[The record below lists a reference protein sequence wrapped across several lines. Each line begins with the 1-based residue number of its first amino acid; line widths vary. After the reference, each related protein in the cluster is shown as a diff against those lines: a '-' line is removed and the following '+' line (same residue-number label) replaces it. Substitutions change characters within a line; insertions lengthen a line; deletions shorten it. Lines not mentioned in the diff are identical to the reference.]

1 MNTEPAELGLF
12 IGRFHP
18 LLVHMPIGLITL
30 VFVLEVLG
38 RWRRFEHAT
47 AANGII
53 LGLAVPAAVCS
64 AGCGWLLS
72 DSGGYD
78 RQLLAW
84 HKWAGVGVAAACAL
98 TLLLRWLEQRVAYG
112 VLLTTTF
119 AGLIV
124 ASHFGGS
131 LTHGSDYLTRYAP
144 EPLRGLLAGKRGLGT
159 ASKTPEESA
168 FASTVLPI
176 LERTCVNCHGAE
188 KAKSNLRLDTLAAV
202 KKGGKNGPVLE
213 PGNSSASPL
222 VQRLLLPPDHDDHM
236 PPDGKPQPTADEI
249 AVLKRW
255 IDAGATND
263 HLASE
268 FKMPPIT
275 KNP

>member
-1 MNTEPAELGLF
+1 MNTEAAEMGLF

-53 LGLAVPAAVCS
+53 LVLAAPAAACS
-64 AGCGWLLS
+64 AVCGWLLS
-72 DSGGYD
+72 DGGGYD
-78 RQLLAW
+78 QQLLAW
-84 HKWAGVGVAAACAL
+84 HKWLGVGVAAACAL
-98 TLLLRWLEQRVAYG
+98 ALLLRWMEQRAAYG
-112 VLLTTTF
+112 VVLTATCL
-119 AGLIV
+119 GLVV

-144 EPLRGLLAGKRGLGT
+144 EPLRGLLAGKGGLGS
-159 ASKTPEESA
+159 ASKSPEEA
-168 FASTVLPI
+168 LFASTALPI
-176 LERTCVNCHGAE
+176 LERTCVNCHGPE
-188 KAKSNLRLDTLAAV
+188 KAKSDLRLDTLAAV
-202 KKGGKNGPVLE
+202 RKGGKNGPVFA
-213 PGNSSASPL
+213 PGKSATSPL

-249 AVLKRW
+249 ALLKRW
-255 IDAGATND
+255 IDAGATSDQPN
-263 HLASE
+263 AESE
-268 FKMPPIT
+268 IPTIT
-275 KNP
+275 KN